1 MKKWATLLAGAGAL
15 ALSAGASQAA
25 DLYTPAPA
33 PVASWTGFW
42 IGAGIGG
49 QFAIGDA
56 SAEADWYQSGIPTV
70 VDQYPD
76 ARGNVGIE
84 GFFGTVG
91 AGYDFQVGDT
101 FVMGV
106 FGDYS
111 FAKKKSGGIYGD
123 SNTIVDIGEDE
134 FYGRSEVSADFSVGD
149 SWFVGG
155 RLGYLVTPET
165 LVYGLV
171 GYTQAEIH
179 GDYYTEAYENAYIE
193 GDGWADWQNKDWK
206 GGLTLGAGIEAM
218 FSNNIS
224 AKLEYRY
231 TNLGGF
237 GMFDGGDGDC
247 NCENEQNYA
256 IDDSDASYDPHL
268 HSIRATVSYH
278 FNMLK

>member
-33 PVASWTGFW
+33 PVASWTGFS
-42 IGAGIGG
+42 IGVGIGG

-56 SAEADWYQSGIPTV
+56 SAEADWYQAESIPTI

-123 SNTIVDIGEDE
+123 SNTIVDTGEGSY
-134 FYGRSEVSADFSVGD
+134 YGRSEVAAEFTMGD

-155 RLGYLVTPET
+155 RLGYLVNPET

-171 GYTQAEIH
+171 GYTEVEMET
-179 GDYYTEAYENAYIE
+179 DFYTEAYENAFIE
-193 GDGWADWQNKDWK
+193 GFGAAWGDGKDWN

-231 TNLGGF
+231 TNLGKIGV
-237 GMFDGGDGDC
+237 DDGDC
-247 NCENEQNYA
+247 DCSPAYFLDFA
-256 IDDSDASYDPHL
+256 DASYDPHH
-268 HSIRATVSYH
+268 HSIRAVVSYR
-278 FNMLK
+278 FNMLQ